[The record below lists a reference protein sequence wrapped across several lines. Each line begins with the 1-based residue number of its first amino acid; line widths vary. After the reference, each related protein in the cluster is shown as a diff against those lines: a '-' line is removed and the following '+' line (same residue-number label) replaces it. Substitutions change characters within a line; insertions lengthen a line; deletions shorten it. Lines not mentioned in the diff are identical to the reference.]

1 MPYFLRLD
9 CLTEGTLLAGH
20 QHVVGRGL
28 GFKGGAAL
36 NLGIFLLQTGQAE
49 FVHASELREGP
60 LHRAMENAVRY
71 GVAEK
76 MRFSQADGLA
86 AVDPDE
92 IDTVVCA
99 GMGGDLIVEILSACP
114 WLHKKNYTLILQ
126 PQSAGQELRRWLG
139 EHGFAIACE
148 QLVQDGKFLYT
159 VLRAH
164 PGAGTPLSPGAQYV
178 SPWLRQSGSPLL
190 GAYMQR
196 IETALRRSVEG
207 LMGAEHQRPERL
219 AYYRQALEEVEE
231 MRKNHEN
238 GTGNL

>member
-1 MPYFLRLD
+1 MKIPISKRLRL
-9 CLTEGTLLAGH
+9 CAQLVPEGARVADIGTDHGYL
-20 QHVVGRGL
+20 GL
-28 GFKGGAAL
+28 Y
-36 NLGIFLLQTGQAE
+36 LLQNGLAAHVLAADLRPQPLQTAKLHAAKFGFAGQME
-49 FVHASELREGP
+49 FRLS
-60 LHRAMENAVRY
+60 
-71 GVAEK
+71 
-76 MRFSQADGLA
+76 DGLA
-86 AVDPDE
+86 EIGPDE
-92 IDTVVCA
+92 TDTIVCA

-114 WLHKKNYTLILQ
+114 WLRDRNYTLILQ

-219 AYYRQALEEVEE
+219 AYYRSALEEVEE

>member
-1 MPYFLRLD
+1 MQLD
-9 CLTEGTLLAGH
+9 VFPSITQISVCVQIAVIRTVDKHNKLCARITGI
-20 QHVVGRGL
+20 VVRCTG
-28 GFKGGAAL
+28 
-36 NLGIFLLQTGQAE
+36 QTGNLNGGERQLV
-49 FVHASELREGP
+49 FVRQ
-60 LHRAMENAVRY
+60 
-71 GVAEK
+71 
-76 MRFSQADGLA
+76 F
-86 AVDPDE
+86 
-92 IDTVVCA
+92 
-99 GMGGDLIVEILSACP
+99 CP
-114 WLHKKNYTLILQ
+114 WLRDRNYTLILQ

-139 EHGFAIACE
+139 EHGFSIECE

-159 VLRAH
+159 VLRTH
-164 PGAGTPLSPGAQYV
+164 PGEGTILSPGAQYV

-231 MRKNHEN
+231 MRKNDEN

>member
-1 MPYFLRLD
+1 M
-9 CLTEGTLLAGH
+9 H
-20 QHVVGRGL
+20 
-28 GFKGGAAL
+28 
-36 NLGIFLLQTGQAE
+36 
-49 FVHASELREGP
+49 S
-60 LHRAMENAVRY
+60 
-71 GVAEK
+71 
-76 MRFSQADGLA
+76 
-86 AVDPDE
+86 PDE
-92 IDTVVCA
+92 ADTIVCA

-114 WLHKKNYTLILQ
+114 WLRDRNYTLILQ

-231 MRKNHEN
+231 MRKNDEN

>member
-1 MPYFLRLD
+1 MKIPISKRLRL
-9 CLTEGTLLAGH
+9 CAQLVPEGARVADIGTDHGYL
-20 QHVVGRGL
+20 GL
-28 GFKGGAAL
+28 Y
-36 NLGIFLLQTGQAE
+36 LLQNGRAAHVLAADLRPQPLQTAKLHAAKFGFARQME
-49 FVHASELREGP
+49 FRLS
-60 LHRAMENAVRY
+60 
-71 GVAEK
+71 
-76 MRFSQADGLA
+76 DGLA
-86 AVDPDE
+86 EIAPDE
-92 IDTVVCA
+92 ADTIVCA

-114 WLHKKNYTLILQ
+114 WLRGRNYTLILQ

-219 AYYRQALEEVEE
+219 AYYRSALEEVEE